1 MSPRQGTLALKSLY
15 VLVKDKHRG
24 YHSLSTFLDSDE
36 NFMLYRRFGYLHSR
50 MLLRKQDELRKLE
63 AELDEYD
70 EVDSEGTPEQRRLLT
85 SRDSDEAADRREPK
99 GSRTRTIILNE
110 IEEKLDK
117 YG

>member
-1 MSPRQGTLALKSLY
+1 
-15 VLVKDKHRG
+15 
-24 YHSLSTFLDSDE
+24 
-36 NFMLYRRFGYLHSR
+36 

>member
-1 MSPRQGTLALKSLY
+1 
-15 VLVKDKHRG
+15 
-24 YHSLSTFLDSDE
+24 
-36 NFMLYRRFGYLHSR
+36 MLYRRFGYLHSR

-70 EVDSEGTPEQRRLLT
+70 EVDSEGTPEQRRILM